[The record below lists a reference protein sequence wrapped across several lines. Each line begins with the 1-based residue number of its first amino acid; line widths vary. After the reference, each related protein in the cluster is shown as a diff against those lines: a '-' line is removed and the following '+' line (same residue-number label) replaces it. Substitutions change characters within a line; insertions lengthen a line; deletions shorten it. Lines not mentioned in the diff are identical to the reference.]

1 MEDRYLLPWRPQPA
15 GDLVMSRGNERK
27 RVVVAGTAF
36 GRIYLQALARARQD
50 YELVGILSRGN
61 AYSRACAEHYGV
73 ALYQDV
79 EQVPED
85 VDIACVVV
93 RSGATGGTG
102 SELAQ
107 CLLRRGIHVLQE
119 HPVHHR
125 EIAACMQAARQGQA
139 AYAVNTLYPNILA
152 IRRFLAVAQYLGEQ
166 QGLAY
171 IDAACNSQVAY
182 PLLDVLGRLTGGL
195 RPWTFAAPAA
205 TVGTQPFTRF
215 NASFNGVPISLRIQ
229 NQVHPQDPDNH
240 SFLLHRLEVGCESG
254 VLSLCDTHGPV
265 LWNPRLHASRDS
277 TDRLIMAGPGS
288 GRLAGPTMVTL
299 DAQIPG
305 SYHQVFNQLWPDA
318 VIVALGELCRDIDE
332 PARRLRS
339 GMWAT
344 EVSMAW
350 REMNSQIGMPELIE
364 PPVPRALPLSELQAS
379 ADTVQPP
386 RADDTAQLLGAQP
399 F

>member
-1 MEDRYLLPWRPQPA
+1 
-15 GDLVMSRGNERK
+15 MSRPAARK
-27 RVVVAGTAF
+27 RVIVAGTAF
-36 GRIYLQALARARQD
+36 GRIYLQALARAQAD

-61 AYSRACAEHYGV
+61 AYSRACAAHYGV
-73 ALYQDV
+73 PLYEAV
-79 EQVPED
+79 EQVPDD

-93 RSGATGGTG
+93 RSGATGGAG

-107 CLLRRGIHVLQE
+107 HLLRRGIHVLQE

-152 IRRFLAVAQYLGEQ
+152 IRRFLAVAGYLREQ

-182 PLLDVLGRLTGGL
+182 PLLEILGRLAGGL
-195 RPWTFAAPAA
+195 RPWVFAAPA
-205 TVGTQPFTRF
+205 TGVGAQPFTRL

-240 SFLLHRLEVGCESG
+240 SFLLHRLEVGCEAG
-254 VLSLCDTHGPV
+254 VLSLGDTHGPV
-265 LWNPRLHASRDS
+265 LWNPRLHAPRDN

-288 GRLAGPTMVTL
+288 ERLAGPTMVVL
-299 DAQIPG
+299 DPQIPAN
-305 SYHQVFNQLWPDA
+305 YHQVFNQLWPDA
-318 VIVALGELCRDIDE
+318 VSLALGELCRDIDD

-339 GMWAT
+339 GVWAT

-350 REMNSQIGMPELIE
+350 REMNGLIGMPELIE
-364 PPVPRALPLSELQAS
+364 PRVPRALSLAELHAR
-379 ADTVQPP
+379 ADAVQPP
-386 RADDTAQLLGAQP
+386 CGDDTAQLLGALP

>member
-1 MEDRYLLPWRPQPA
+1 
-15 GDLVMSRGNERK
+15 MSRARP
-27 RVVVAGTAF
+27 RVIVAGTAF
-36 GRIYLQALARARQD
+36 GRIYLQALARAHER

-61 AYSRACAEHYGV
+61 AYSKACADHYGV
-73 ALYQDV
+73 ALYEAV
-79 EQVPED
+79 EQVPD
-85 VDIACVVV
+85 SVDIACVVV
-93 RSGATGGTG
+93 RSGATGGVG

-107 CLLRRGIHVLQE
+107 QFLRRGIHVLQE

-152 IRRFLAVAQYLGEQ
+152 IRRFLAVAAYLREQ

-182 PLLDVLGRLTGGL
+182 PLLDILGRLAGGL
-195 RPWTFAAPAA
+195 RPWVFAAPAA
-205 TVGTQPFTRF
+205 SVGAQPFTRL
-215 NASFNGVPISLRIQ
+215 NASFNGVPISLRVQ

-240 SFLLHRLEVGCESG
+240 SFLLHRLEVGCEAG

-265 LWNPRLHASRDS
+265 LWNPRLHAPRDD
-277 TDRLIMAGPGS
+277 TDRLIMAGKGS
-288 GRLAGPTMVTL
+288 ERLAGPSMVVL
-299 DAQIPG
+299 DPHIPA
-305 SYHQVFNQLWPDA
+305 SYHHVFNQLWPDA
-318 VIVALGELCRDIDE
+318 VSLALDALCADIAE
-332 PARRLRS
+332 PAQRLRS

-350 REMNSQIGMPELIE
+350 REMNSLIGMPELIE
-364 PPVPRALPLSELQAS
+364 PPIPRALPMTELHRC
-379 ADTVQPP
+379 ADAVQPP
-386 RADDTAQLLGAQP
+386 GADPSAQLVGALP